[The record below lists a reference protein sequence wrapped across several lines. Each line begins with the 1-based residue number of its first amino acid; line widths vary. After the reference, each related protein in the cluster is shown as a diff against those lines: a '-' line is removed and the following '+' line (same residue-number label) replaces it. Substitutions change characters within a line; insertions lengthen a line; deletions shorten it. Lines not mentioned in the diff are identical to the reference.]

1 MSATT
6 SSSARLLCNPWF
18 QIHFCVLLW
27 GFTAILGKLISMP
40 ALPLVMWRMLMV
52 AAALLLLPTVWRGVL
67 AMSSRHRLGFTVAG
81 VLVAL
86 HWLTFYGAV
95 KLANASVAA
104 TCMALVPIF
113 LCVVEP
119 LLTGSQFKRSELAL
133 GVLVLPGIAL
143 VVGGTPDTMN
153 AGIGVGVLSAFL
165 VALFSALN
173 KRLIAH
179 ADALSVTALEMISGG
194 VFLVIV
200 SVILNYWP
208 VAGSAG
214 ALLPAADELFAV
226 PQGDD
231 IVYLLLLAF
240 GCTLLPFAL
249 SLKALRQ
256 LSAYAS
262 ALAVNLEPIYAIL
275 LAMLIL
281 GEQRE
286 LHLGFYVGALVILGV
301 VFIYS
306 LQRRR

>member
-1 MSATT
+1 MTT
-6 SSSARLLCNPWF
+6 TVSSSARLLGNPWI
-18 QIHFCVLLW
+18 QIHFCVFLW
-27 GFTAILGKLISMP
+27 GFTAILGKLISVP
-40 ALPLVMWRMLMV
+40 ALPLVMWRMLIV
-52 AAALLLLPTVWRGVL
+52 AVLLLLLPRVWRGL
-67 AMSSRHRLGFTVAG
+67 CAMSSRHLLGFSTIG

-104 TCMALVPIF
+104 TCMALMPIF
-113 LCVVEP
+113 LCFMEP
-119 LLTGSQFKRSELAL
+119 LLTGSRFKRSELAL
-133 GVLVLPGIAL
+133 GLLVLPGIAL
-143 VVGGTPDTMN
+143 VVGGTPDSMN
-153 AGIGVGVLSAFL
+153 AGIGVGVLSALL

-179 ADALSVTALEMISGG
+179 SDALSVTALEMTSGGLFLVLISG
-194 VFLVIV
+194 VL
-200 SVILNYWP
+200 SLWP
-208 VAGSAG
+208 TAASSA
-214 ALLPAADELFAV
+214 ALLPAPQELFAL
-226 PQGDD
+226 PAGDD
-231 IVYLLLLAF
+231 IGYLLILAV

-249 SLKALRQ
+249 SLQALRH

-286 LHLGFYVGALVILGV
+286 LNLGFYVGALLILGV

>member
-1 MSATT
+1 MTATT
-6 SSSARLLCNPWF
+6 FSSARLLGNPWF

-67 AMSSRHRLGFTVAG
+67 AMSSRHRLGFMVAG

-119 LLTGSQFKRSELAL
+119 LLTGSQFKRGELAL

-153 AGIGVGVLSAFL
+153 AGIGVGVLSALL

-194 VFLVIV
+194 VFLVMI
-200 SVILNYWP
+200 SVILSYWP
-208 VAGSAG
+208 LTGSSG
-214 ALLPAADELFAV
+214 ALLPAADELFVLPA
-226 PQGDD
+226 GDD
-231 IVYLLLLAF
+231 IVYLLILAF